1 MFSLVQFSS
10 ASNSITQ
17 VQTERPVRVSSAS
30 VQTECPDRVVENHS
44 LGEAPSGWKKGQE
57 KIFFPVSYSNVLR
70 MPHLSGG
77 FQPLGYTTCTPS
89 AAVRCAKSS
98 LRRAVIGPAVPSP
111 MGRPSSCTTAASSPI
126 VPEQNISSAR

>member
-1 MFSLVQFSS
+1 MVSLVKYLS
-10 ASNSITQ
+10 ASNGITQ
-17 VQTERPVRVSSAS
+17 

-57 KIFFPVSYSNVLR
+57 KIFFPVSYSDVRRTL
-70 MPHLSGG
+70 LLASG

-98 LRRAVIGPAVPSP
+98 LRRAVIGPGEPPP